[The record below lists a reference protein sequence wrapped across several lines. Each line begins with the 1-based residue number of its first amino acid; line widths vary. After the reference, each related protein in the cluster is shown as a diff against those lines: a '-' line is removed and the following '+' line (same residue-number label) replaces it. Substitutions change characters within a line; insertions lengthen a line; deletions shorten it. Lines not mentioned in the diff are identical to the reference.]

1 MKSTQFLNM
10 RDKVMA
16 MSREDVIWVYKI
28 FLGREPEN
36 DDVIVSHIGSGR
48 SRIEMIEHI
57 MESEEFAS
65 KHTVR

>member
-1 MKSTQFLNM
+1 
-10 RDKVMA
+10 MA